1 MDKKKLSATIIASV
15 VIILCAALTI
25 GITYSIW
32 SDSAKTSTT
41 LQAGTLDL
49 TLYRT
54 GYEKTV
60 LDGTGLMTSVSN
72 SVKKDVGV
80 LSDAFDASGDKVVP
94 GCEYSADFLLENSG
108 EIAFDYTIS
117 ITWNKRNK
125 SFADQLWVEFE
136 LGDEIRKGYL
146 SDFDG
151 SDGKAIISAQ
161 SMKTKGEQA
170 FSVKVVFK
178 DSDYN
183 DSAQGASSGF
193 NLSVE
198 AVQATK

>member
-54 GYEKTV
+54 SYEKTV
-60 LDGTGLMTSVSN
+60 LGSNGLMSSESD
-72 SVKKDVGV
+72 SVKKDIGA
-80 LSDAFDASGDKVVP
+80 LSDAFDAGGDKIVP

-108 EIAFDYTIS
+108 EIAFDYTVS
-117 ITWNKRNK
+117 ITWNKRNE
-125 SFADQLWVEFE
+125 SFADQLWVEFK
-136 LGDEIRKGYL
+136 LGDETREGYL
-146 SDFDG
+146 SEFDG
-151 SDGKAIISAQ
+151 SDGKAIISTQ

-178 DSDYN
+178 NSAAN
-183 DSAQGASSGF
+183 DDVQGASSGF
-193 NLSVE
+193 NLLVE